1 MVGQRPQAVR
11 GDEDGTALPSL
22 ELSRCSKLIMIRP
35 PAVHERVR
43 LRSLGGDVAFGQV
56 FSRPRDGG
64 RATAVGG
71 RLRSV
76 QISRRATGLD
86 RTPPM
91 PTIHSNC
98 EL

>member
-1 MVGQRPQAVR
+1 
-11 GDEDGTALPSL
+11 
-22 ELSRCSKLIMIRP
+22 
-35 PAVHERVR
+35 
-43 LRSLGGDVAFGQV
+43 VAFGQV

-86 RTPPM
+86 RTPRM